1 MKHSSILYQVLHR
14 TCHRLTVCLFSNLY
28 ICAGSWQS
36 AKDDDGHMYFW
47 NTSDEVAIWEHP
59 LHSSLKSMANTFRS
73 FLYLYRNNCRQA
85 AAGLLQDDIS
95 TFHSEATESLTAW
108 RWTSADGKV
117 RGKEDEAEDD
127 LSCYYW
133 NSETQET
140 TRSHPRATLQH
151 HLDMRQHIFGMLL
164 DNDYITEL
172 DKRGGKNRYI
182 ESDSPRRRRGSS
194 HSLSEKIKMSETV
207 RRIEEPTNRDSMQ
220 QTSSASSLPNRL
232 VFNQSTYRQS
242 SSSLLHFKFYPS
254 RLNSDERQTAKDGV
268 ENIVRNRNGISNRSD
283 DDENQLSL
291 TFPRFTAPPPL
302 PRTTNTADHTAVL
315 SAAHTAVETN
325 PRETKRNCHELIYS
339 KRQDNVTDRQDI
351 PGQTNV
357 NSARDNEE
365 IHLCFSD
372 RHSDSGG
379 GSDNSHVERHL
390 TMEIHSPTADR
401 RADEAEIQQ
410 TAAEDKEHG
419 GGSHTTGGIKGNAV
433 TVYSRER
440 RALRVY
446 RKRMMTAEESR
457 RELKRR
463 GREYENRTASR
474 PMSADI
480 RGSSH
485 SSSSSSSRTG
495 SAESHRQRMVDRQMK
510 NTIDEENESLSD
522 DQLEYKES
530 LVDHSSNRQH
540 LRGRSKHRRK
550 ENGHDIQI
558 GFEGSHRERGCHI
571 ESCYDCFETKKK
583 HKSLSIDSSSSDIN
597 CISNNIVDKGFL
609 FGLDGIAD
617 CDILRILWPVFE

>member
-1 MKHSSILYQVLHR
+1 
-14 TCHRLTVCLFSNLY
+14 
-28 ICAGSWQS
+28 
-36 AKDDDGHMYFW
+36 
-47 NTSDEVAIWEHP
+47 
-59 LHSSLKSMANTFRS
+59 
-73 FLYLYRNNCRQA
+73 
-85 AAGLLQDDIS
+85 
-95 TFHSEATESLTAW
+95 
-108 RWTSADGKV
+108 
-117 RGKEDEAEDD
+117 
-127 LSCYYW
+127 
-133 NSETQET
+133 
-140 TRSHPRATLQH
+140 
-151 HLDMRQHIFGMLL
+151 MRQHIFGMLL